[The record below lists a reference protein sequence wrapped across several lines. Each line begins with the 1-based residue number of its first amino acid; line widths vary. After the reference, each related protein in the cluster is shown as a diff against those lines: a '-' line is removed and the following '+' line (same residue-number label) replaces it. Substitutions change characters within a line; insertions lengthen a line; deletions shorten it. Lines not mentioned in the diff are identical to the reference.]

1 MKLGPKAAV
10 AAIIVSA
17 ALALTGC
24 GGGGTSSGSANN
36 APATTSLTIASLG
49 DLVSFDPVDAH
60 IGHTMPYYQAVYDT
74 LLIRDPDGT
83 ISPMLATETSWNAD
97 NTVLTLKLRTD
108 AKFTD
113 GTPVDAAAVKANL
126 DHFKEAQG
134 RDAYMVA
141 SLASV
146 AVVDP
151 ATVAI
156 TLSTPDPAFEYYLT
170 QAAGFMASPA
180 ALGTPGIKTDPIGSG
195 PYVLDKTNTVK
206 GSQYVYTKNPDYW
219 NADLQKFEKITI
231 KFLSDITARTNALV
245 SGQVDGGLL
254 DPKTGKQAEGAGM
267 VLTKSE
273 VDWHGI
279 LLFDRGGTINPELA
293 DVKVRQAINHA
304 FDRKTILDQQFL
316 GQGTPTSQVF
326 GPESGAF
333 VEDLDNRYP
342 YDPAK
347 AKQLLAEAGYPDGFT
362 MKVPTMAGFEA
373 LNAVY
378 AQQLADVGIKLQL
391 ESIPQ
396 ANYVADMA
404 AGKYSAATFQLYQGE
419 PWVAIN
425 QMISTTALYNP
436 MKSTN
441 PEIAALVEEVHV
453 GGEDSSELAKK
464 VNTYVTENAWFAPLF
479 RLNQMYYSNK
489 KITVEPQLQQA
500 IPSIYNY
507 ATAK

>member
-1 MKLGPKAAV
+1 MKFGPKAAG
-10 AAIIVSA
+10 AAIFLSA

-24 GGGGTSSGSANN
+24 GGGGSATGSGNGGA
-36 APATTSLTIASLG
+36 ATTSLTIAELG
-49 DLVSFDPVDAH
+49 DLPSFDPVDAH

-74 LLIRDPDGT
+74 LLIRDADGT
-83 ISPMLATETSWNAD
+83 ISPMLAAEKSWNAD

-126 DHFKEAQG
+126 DHFQQAKG
-134 RDAYMVA
+134 RDVYQVA
-141 SLASV
+141 SMASV

-151 ATVAI
+151 STVAI

-170 QAAGFMASPA
+170 QAAGFVASPKA
-180 ALGTPGIKTDPIGSG
+180 IGTPGIKTDPVGSG
-195 PYVLDKTNTVK
+195 PYKLDTASSVK

-219 NADLQKFEKITI
+219 NKDLQKFEKVTI
-231 KFLSDITARTNALV
+231 KSLPDITARTNALV
-245 SGQVDGGLL
+245 SGQIDGALL
-254 DPKTGKQAEGAGM
+254 DPKTGKQAEGAGL

-279 LLFDRGGTINPELA
+279 LLYDRDGKINPEMA
-293 DVKVRQAINHA
+293 NVKVRQAINYA

-326 GPESGAF
+326 GPDSGAF
-333 VEDLDNRYP
+333 VADLDNRYS

-347 AKQLLAEAGYPDGFT
+347 AKQLLAEAGYPEGFT
-362 MKVPTMAGFEA
+362 LKIPTMAGFEA

-378 AQQLADVGIKLQL
+378 SQQLSDIGIKVQL
-391 ESIPQ
+391 ESVPQ
-396 ANYVADMA
+396 ANYVGDMA
-404 AGKYSAATFQLYQGE
+404 AGKFAAATFQLYQGE

-425 QMISTTALYNP
+425 QMISTSALYNP
-436 MKSTN
+436 FKSTN

-453 GGEDSSELAKK
+453 GGENSSELAKK

-479 RLNQMYYSNK
+479 RLNQMYYTSK

-500 IPSIYNY
+500 VPSIYNY
-507 ATAK
+507 APAK